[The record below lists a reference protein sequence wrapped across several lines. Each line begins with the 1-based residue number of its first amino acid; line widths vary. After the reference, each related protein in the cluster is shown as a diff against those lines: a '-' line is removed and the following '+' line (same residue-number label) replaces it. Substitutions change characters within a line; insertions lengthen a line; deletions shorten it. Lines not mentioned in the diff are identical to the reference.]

1 MMQKYENKIAAISL
15 GWGFD
20 YTITKNGNIVNVNAK
35 PFGDYPELLPRI
47 GVKFKVSKKYNKVNG
62 MDLEM
67 AQAILIQTSHQN

>member
-35 PFGDYPELLPRI
+35 PFCDYPELLPRI
-47 GVKFKVSKKYNKVNG
+47 GVKFKVSK
-62 MDLEM
+62 
-67 AQAILIQTSHQN
+67 I